1 MRNDTDEGSRQAPW
15 SGLPAPSA
23 GGPPRRRAVAAGL
36 AVVAA
41 LIAVLALVALGA
53 VTLTGRGR
61 PTTPATS
68 ELSGAQPV
76 VTVEPQPTPTAPPAP
91 TPSATAIPIGLR
103 QEIEDAYDR
112 FWRVRADAALRL
124 DVSHLPEVAA
134 GTALDIET
142 RNVEQLRAEGRAGR
156 YVVDLRY
163 GVIEASQTSAL
174 VAAKYQN
181 RSYFIDART
190 KQPLAPTPAAAE
202 EVKMTF
208 KLEKIDGTW
217 KVVEGVVDPA

>member
-1 MRNDTDEGSRQAPW
+1 REAPW
-15 SGLPAPSA
+15 SGPPAPLA
-23 GGPPRRRAVAAGL
+23 GGPPRRRGGAPGL
-36 AVVAA
+36 AVIAA
-41 LIAVLALVALGA
+41 LIAVLALVALAA

-61 PTTPATS
+61 PTAPATG
-68 ELSGAQPV
+68 ELSGALPV

-91 TPSATAIPIGLR
+91 SPSATAIPVALR

-124 DVSHLPEVAA
+124 DASHLPEVAA

-163 GVIEASQTSAL
+163 GVVEA
-174 VAAKYQN
+174 
-181 RSYFIDART
+181 
-190 KQPLAPTPAAAE
+190 
-202 EVKMTF
+202 
-208 KLEKIDGTW
+208 
-217 KVVEGVVDPA
+217 